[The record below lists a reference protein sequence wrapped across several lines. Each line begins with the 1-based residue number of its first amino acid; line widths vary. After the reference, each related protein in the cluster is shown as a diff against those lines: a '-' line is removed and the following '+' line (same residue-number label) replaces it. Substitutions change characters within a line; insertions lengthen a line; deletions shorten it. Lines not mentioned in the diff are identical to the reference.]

1 MQLPC
6 RSLALRPRAGVAVLL
21 ATALM
26 LAGCAELPPAVVTTA
41 PPAPAALPEPAVSPR
56 SPTSEAMRTR
66 FAAVQERMLAQG
78 LLRTELQPQDALY
91 SASQLTENFIRI
103 ALYDEYSSFGG
114 NFVARETAAR
124 LRRWEAPV
132 RMNIEFG
139 ASIPLAQ
146 RNADRITLASTAS
159 RLGYV
164 TGHPVSVS
172 AQNPNFTVL
181 MLNEDERRA
190 IGPRLASLVP
200 GIDPAVV
207 RTVTNLPDSTYC
219 VVFAFSQ
226 GDSGVYTRAVAV
238 IRGEHPDLLRQSCF
252 HEELAQG
259 MGLAN
264 DSPAARPSVF
274 NDDEEFALLTRHDDL
289 LLRILYD
296 PRLRTGMLE
305 AEARPIVSTIVAQL
319 MGGTS

>member
-1 MQLPC
+1 MQRPC
-6 RSLALRPRAGVAVLL
+6 PASTPRPRAGLALL
-21 ATALM
+21 AVALA
-26 LAGCAELPPAVVTTA
+26 LAGCAELPPVAVPTA
-41 PPAPAALPEPAVSPR
+41 PPAPAALIEPGVTAR
-56 SPTSEAMRTR
+56 SPSSEAARVR
-66 FAAVQERMLAQG
+66 FGAIQERMLAKG
-78 LLRTELQPQDALY
+78 LLRTELQPQDAPF
-91 SASQLTENFIRI
+91 SAARLTEDFIRI
-103 ALYDEYSSFGG
+103 ALYDEYSSLSG

-132 RMNIEFG
+132 RMSIEFG

-146 RNADRITLASTAS
+146 RTADRITLASTAS

-172 AQNPNFTVL
+172 EQNSNFTVL

-190 IGPRLASLVP
+190 IGPRLAALVP
-200 GIDPAVV
+200 GIDPSVI

-219 VVFAFSQ
+219 VVFAFSL

-296 PRLRTGMLE
+296 PRLRPGMLE